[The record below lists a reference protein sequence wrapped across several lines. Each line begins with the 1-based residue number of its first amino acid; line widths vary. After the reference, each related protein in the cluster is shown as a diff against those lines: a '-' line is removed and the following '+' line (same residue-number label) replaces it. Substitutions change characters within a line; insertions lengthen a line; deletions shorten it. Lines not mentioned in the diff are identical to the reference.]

1 MLSKLN
7 AVFKSMSVKMGDDKK
22 ERESLLGWRVGCK
35 RGWVGWGGVGGGRP
49 NVSVRSIHEVTA
61 TAIPLHH

>member
-1 MLSKLN
+1 
-7 AVFKSMSVKMGDDKK
+7 MSVKMGDDKK